1 MLLHL
6 QEVEAVES
14 INQSIKFSF
23 NEKNE
28 NLSDIEIGINKRG
41 RVLKN

>member
-14 INQSIKFSF
+14 INFSF